1 VRIAL
6 ATYELPTVRDDDLDF
21 LVPALRRRGAEVE
34 TPAWTSEKADWGSY
48 DLVLLSSTWDYF
60 RRVREFRA
68 WLRATGSAT
77 LLRNSA
83 ETAAWNIDKRY
94 LAELEAAGVPT
105 IPTIWTEPGAEE
117 EIERT
122 VAELGWS
129 DVILKPVVDLGAQR
143 LARVETPMV
152 ARILRSLDEPGMA
165 QPFLPAVQT
174 EGELSL
180 IHIAGELTH
189 AVRKVPA
196 RGDFRVQSQYGG
208 SHERV
213 EPPAEAARIAAAAI
227 AVAPGEPLYARADLI
242 RDERGKWRLIELEL
256 IEPNLFLGL
265 DPPAAETLARAILA
279 EL

>member
-1 VRIAL
+1 MRIAL

-21 LVPALRRRGAEVE
+21 LVPALKRRGAEVE
-34 TPAWTSEKADWGSY
+34 TPAWTDPKADWSSF
-48 DLVLLSSTWDYF
+48 DLVMISSTWDYF
-60 RRVREFRA
+60 RRLDEFRA
-68 WLRATGSAT
+68 WLRRTAKET
-77 LLRNSA
+77 LLRNPV
-83 ETAAWNIDKRY
+83 ETLTWSLDKRY
-94 LAELEAAGVPT
+94 LSELEAAGVPT
-105 IPTIWTEPGAEE
+105 IPTIWTSPGSEE

-122 VAELGWS
+122 VAELGWA

-152 ARILRSLDEPGMA
+152 ARILRSLDEDGMA

-180 IHIAGELTH
+180 IHIGGTLTH

-208 SHERV
+208 SIEV
-213 EPPAEAARIAAAAI
+213 VKPPREAAEIAATAIAAA
-227 AVAPGEPLYARADLI
+227 PGDPLYARADLI
-242 RDERGKWRLIELEL
+242 RDEKGALRLIELEL
-256 IEPNLFLGL
+256 VEPNLFLGF
-265 DPPAAETLARAILA
+265 DPGAAEALARALLA